1 MALSQASTTASL
13 NESTILADI
22 TITMVKLLEMPTEK
36 KIDGFKKT
44 VDFYF
49 YKGIPCARMWPQLH
63 ITERAPSVRA
73 QWPVFSY
80 AAKEWN
86 NLSPLIQGAYKTM
99 AANSHLTGRDFFMRS
114 YISGIDYSQTGR
126 AGNPNANSKKRF
138 ALESLDLV
146 LDGDK
151 VIITTTTDVP
161 ATLFL
166 HFCPTVAPRHRTVET
181 RRGLSF
187 RGDMDWCV
195 PTRKV
200 RRQKEPEDTKEQTFE
215 ITVPEIAEFAAVY
228 VTATIEAYVAVA
240 VSCIV
245 FLVQWF
251 IDLLEAIV
259 DFFESLF

>member
-1 MALSQASTTASL
+1 
-13 NESTILADI
+13 
-22 TITMVKLLEMPTEK
+22 MVKLLEMPMEK
-36 KIDGFKKT
+36 KIDGFKKV

-49 YKGIPCARMWPQLH
+49 YMGIPCARMWPQLH

-73 QWPVFSY
+73 QWPTFSY

-86 NLSPLIQGAYKTM
+86 NLSPEVQFSYNVM

-138 ALESLDLV
+138 AMESIDLAV
-146 LDGDK
+146 DGHTVTIK
-151 VIITTTTDVP
+151 TTTDVP

-166 HFCPTVAPRHRTVET
+166 HLCPFPAPRHRTVET

-200 RRQKEPEDTKEQTFE
+200 RRQKEPKDTKEQTFE
-215 ITVPEIAEFAAVY
+215 VPIEELAEFTTVYFTAV
-228 VTATIEAYVAVA
+228 IEHVVAVA
-240 VSCIV
+240 VTCI
-245 FLVQWF
+245 FLLAYIFVELVTALL
-251 IDLLEAIV
+251 DLFLWW
-259 DFFESLF
+259 